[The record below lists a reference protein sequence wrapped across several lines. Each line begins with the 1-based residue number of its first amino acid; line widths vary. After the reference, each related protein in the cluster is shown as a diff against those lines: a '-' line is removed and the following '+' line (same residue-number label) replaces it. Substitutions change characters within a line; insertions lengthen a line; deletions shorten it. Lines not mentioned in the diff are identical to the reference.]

1 MDRASSYHLS
11 IRHDFC
17 LDFNIFDYLSFAAGW
32 LVGWLVSYSQLV
44 DVLSPVNQRNVRIP
58 NKTLTNKQ
66 QEQEQGEKGE
76 EQEEQQMHGA
86 LTLMTREIYYG
97 LQSNEANGFTA
108 QVCAKHDCRQ

>member
-1 MDRASSYHLS
+1 M
-11 IRHDFC
+11 
-17 LDFNIFDYLSFAAGW
+17 
-32 LVGWLVSYSQLV
+32 Q
-44 DVLSPVNQRNVRIP
+44 IP

-97 LQSNEANGFTA
+97 LQSNEANGFTTFVRNTIA
-108 QVCAKHDCRQ
+108 DTGMKHISCLSL